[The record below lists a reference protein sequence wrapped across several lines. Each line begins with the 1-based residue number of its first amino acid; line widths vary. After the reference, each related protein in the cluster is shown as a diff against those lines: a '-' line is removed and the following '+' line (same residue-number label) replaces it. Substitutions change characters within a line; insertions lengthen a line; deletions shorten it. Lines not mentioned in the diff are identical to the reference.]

1 MRAKRENRLWASLM
15 TLMMLLSGWGLSG
28 CSPRTQTAV
37 IVPPEALLT
46 PCAEAETSPAMLD
59 ALRANDARRAATEY
73 VAYILRVREAH
84 ELCNGKL
91 TGIRKFYEGLDEAL
105 NDDK

>member
-1 MRAKRENRLWASLM
+1 MSEKRENRPWESLVA
-15 TLMMLLSGWGLSG
+15 LIMLIFGAVLSG
-28 CSPRTQTAV
+28 CSPRTQTV
-37 IVPPEALLT
+37 IITPPEALLT

-59 ALRANDARRAATEY
+59 ALRSNNSRQAATEY

-91 TGIRKFYEGLDEAL
+91 SSIRKFYDGLDEAL
-105 NDDK
+105 NE